1 MAQRNVQIAG
11 ATYSDVP
18 GIEVPLYGEQG
29 NAYFVE
35 TSDADATASDITSGK
50 TAYVNG
56 VKVTGTSV
64 SSAISIVDTI
74 DPVSGGT
81 IRSITGHVGTYE
93 TWTIT
98 YRDGT
103 SEDKIVMVEEDEND
117 S

>member
-1 MAQRNVQIAG
+1 MAIDKAVDSTSLNSGLTSIANAIRTKG
-11 ATYSDVP
+11 GTQEQLAFPAGFVTA
-18 GIEVPLYGEQG
+18 IENLPS
-29 NAYFVE
+29 A
-35 TSDADATASDITSGK
+35 
-50 TAYVNG
+50 
-56 VKVTGTSV
+56 

-81 IRSITGHVGTYE
+81 IRTITGHVGTYE